1 MSKVAE
7 YLNEHLQ
14 GEVTTNGA
22 VRRQFS
28 TDGSII
34 TLTPDMVAF
43 PRTTSDIRK
52 IARFCWQ
59 LAEKGHVL
67 SITTRGGGSDLT
79 GASIGKGVI
88 VNLVAHMNSIFELDA
103 KQKLVRVQPGVTFK
117 ALNDALRMHGL
128 YIPSAPASESYSTIG
143 GAIANNASGIR
154 SGKYGAIADW
164 VHQLEIVLS
173 NGEILQ
179 TGRLNKREYNKKM
192 GLQTFEGEI
201 YRGIDR
207 ILNDNESSIAN
218 LQDEMRDNT
227 GYNVFDV
234 RRKDGSV
241 DLTPLFIGSQGTL
254 GIVSEVIM
262 KAETLPDPPLLC
274 AFAFADNDVARD
286 ALDTLSELNP
296 SLLELID
303 ARMFDR
309 AGGRGKRYE
318 FYNNALD
325 QGKVSAVIVAEYDQK
340 GDHTKK
346 KIAKKIAKSFKDMP
360 VYSQIEK
367 DPATAAELLH
377 LVTVVSIPLLPFHEG
392 TCSPLILEGAQI
404 PPERLESFA
413 KSLADLEAKSHV
425 DLPLC
430 GHAGDNVYYVRPE
443 LNFEKVS
450 DRQKVF
456 KLMAEWTNLV
466 SSYDGILIGESAEG
480 RLKSPFAY
488 QNFDDQTVDL
498 FALIKVLFDPMQIL
512 NPGVKQPLDTK
523 SVVPLLRH
531 DYHGADFA
539 EYGPV

>member
-14 GEVTTNGA
+14 GEVTTSSA
-22 VRRQFS
+22 VRRKFS

-34 TLTPDMVAF
+34 TLNPDMAAF

-59 LAEKGHVL
+59 LAEKGHAL
-67 SITTRGGGSDLT
+67 SITARGGGSDLT
-79 GASIGKGVI
+79 GASIGKGIV
-88 VNLVAHMNSIFELDA
+88 VNLMSHMNTIFELDV

-117 ALNDALRMHGL
+117 ALNDALRLHGL
-128 YIPSAPASESYSTIG
+128 YIPSAPASESYSTVG
-143 GAIANNASGIR
+143 GAIANNASSIR
-154 SGKYGAIADW
+154 SGKYGPTGDW

-207 ILNDNESSIAN
+207 ILNDNESTIAN
-218 LQDEMRDNT
+218 LQDDMRDNA
-227 GYNVFDV
+227 GYNIFDV
-234 RRKDGSV
+234 RHKDGSV

-254 GIVSEVIM
+254 GVVSEVIM
-262 KAETLPDPPLLC
+262 KAETLPDPPLVC
-274 AFAFADNDVARD
+274 AFAFTDNDVARD
-286 ALDTLSELNP
+286 ALDILSDLNP
-296 SLLELID
+296 SILELID

-309 AGGRGKRYE
+309 AAGRGKRYE
-318 FYNNALD
+318 FYNDALD
-325 QGKVSAVIVAEYDQK
+325 QGEVSAIIVAEYDQK

-346 KIAKKIAKSFKDMP
+346 KIAKKIAKSLKDVP
-360 VYSQIEK
+360 VYSLIDK
-367 DPATAAELLH
+367 DPVIAAELLH
-377 LVTVVSIPLLPFHEG
+377 LVTVVSVPLLPFQEG
-392 TCSPLILEGAQI
+392 VCSPLILEGAQI

-413 KSLADLEAKSHV
+413 KSLIDLEAKTHV
-425 DLPLC
+425 ELPLC

-456 KLMAEWTNLV
+456 KLLAEWTNLV
-466 SSYDGILIGESAEG
+466 SSYDGILISESAEG
-480 RLKSPFAY
+480 RLKSPFVY
-488 QNFDDQTVDL
+488 QSIDDQTIDL
-498 FALIKVLFDPMQIL
+498 FAQIKVLFDPMQIL
-512 NPGVKQPLDTK
+512 NPGVKQPQDTK
-523 SVVPLLRH
+523 SVVSLLRQ
-531 DYHGADFA
+531 DYSGVDFVQNGIA
-539 EYGPV
+539 